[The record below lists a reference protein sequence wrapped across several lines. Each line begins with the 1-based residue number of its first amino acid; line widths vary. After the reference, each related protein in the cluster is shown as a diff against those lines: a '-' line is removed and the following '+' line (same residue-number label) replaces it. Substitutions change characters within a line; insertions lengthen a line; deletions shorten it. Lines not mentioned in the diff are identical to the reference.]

1 MRAYLT
7 ELAKEHIELE
17 VTMESLRHEVE
28 AKFPELAGRLGG
40 FVALEDPLRRA
51 KATYAEAMRGV
62 SGLDKLEAYKERRDP
77 GLKQDEGD
85 FETLYAQASVA
96 QKVLVESLR
105 KLHDDVQSQA
115 RVRQRL
121 VRPSPT
127 GSLSIKSPMT
137 TAATRDYLKDLSS
150 YYLV

>member
-7 ELAKEHIELE
+7 ELAKEHVELE

-40 FVALEDPLRRA
+40 FAALEDPLRRA

-77 GLKQDEGD
+77 NLKQDGGD
-85 FETLYAQASVA
+85 FRDALAQ
-96 QKVLVESLR
+96 L
-105 KLHDDVQSQA
+105 DV
-115 RVRQRL
+115 
-121 VRPSPT
+121 
-127 GSLSIKSPMT
+127 GSEGFG
-137 TAATRDYLKDLSS
+137 
-150 YYLV
+150 